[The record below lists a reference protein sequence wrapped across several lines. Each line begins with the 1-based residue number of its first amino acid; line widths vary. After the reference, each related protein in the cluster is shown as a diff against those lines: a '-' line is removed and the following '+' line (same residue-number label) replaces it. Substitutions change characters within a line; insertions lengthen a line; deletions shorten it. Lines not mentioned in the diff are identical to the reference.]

1 MDGVAVPVPKE
12 IFHSLDQFPDANWR
26 ARKAPR
32 SGAMEIAWGSDA
44 DRNSARSRDAE
55 GFIAMEAKDSTEV
68 KNIGN
73 RVLALAQGLGI
84 EERAVR
90 RARSIIDLADKGEW
104 NEARKEWDRVVS
116 DLESGMIELKS
127 AELSQLISLGGWL
140 RGTEALSALV
150 LQNYSP
156 ERAELIRQPG
166 LANYLE
172 KQVLAMS
179 SDVQR
184 RPMLVKLVGGIG
196 SIRALVESESG
207 PLPKETVQKIHGVC
221 AELVQTVVTTA

>member
-1 MDGVAVPVPKE
+1 
-12 IFHSLDQFPDANWR
+12 
-26 ARKAPR
+26 
-32 SGAMEIAWGSDA
+32 
-44 DRNSARSRDAE
+44 
-55 GFIAMEAKDSTEV
+55 
-68 KNIGN
+68 
-73 RVLALAQGLGI
+73 
-84 EERAVR
+84 
-90 RARSIIDLADKGEW
+90 
-104 NEARKEWDRVVS
+104 
-116 DLESGMIELKS
+116 MIELKS

-207 PLPKETVQKIHGVC
+207 PLPKETVQKIHEIC
-221 AELVQTVVTTA
+221 EDLVRLSSL